1 MLCFYLNRPQAE
13 YAIIFDEELDRI
25 FLKSILL
32 APDASTQGTM
42 SALKQKFSQCVRTLI
57 TSQNSCCDL
66 PPTSVM
72 ITVVL
77 FSEPFHSL
85 LKLHSMRFQILS
97 NLLSMLGEFDISGL
111 TIHDYSCSC

>member
-1 MLCFYLNRPQAE
+1 MLCFYLDRPQAE

-32 APDASTQGTM
+32 APDASTQGTK
-42 SALKQKFSQCVRTLI
+42 SALKQKCSQCMRTLI
-57 TSQNSCCDL
+57 TSQTSCCDL

-77 FSEPFHSL
+77 EPFHSL